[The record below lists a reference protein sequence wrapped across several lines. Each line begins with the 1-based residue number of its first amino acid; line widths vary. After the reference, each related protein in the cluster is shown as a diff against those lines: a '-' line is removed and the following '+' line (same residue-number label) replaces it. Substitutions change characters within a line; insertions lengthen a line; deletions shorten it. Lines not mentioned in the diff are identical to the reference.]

1 MTQISDLRSGV
12 NIGVASVRG
21 DDAVHAFGR
30 LDAARILIV
39 AIGAAA
45 VWFRVWEPFPRLSVI
60 GITTV
65 IVGGWPIFHEAIENA
80 LRKKMT
86 MELSMSVALL
96 AAAAI
101 GEFFTALIITLFVL
115 IAEVLEGLTVSRGRH
130 AIEELVD
137 FLPETVSVR
146 RPDGVRE
153 VHVDELQV

>member
-1 MTQISDLRSGV
+1 SAANVGI
-12 NIGVASVRG
+12 ASVGG

-30 LDAARILIV
+30 FDAARMLIV

-45 VWFRVWEPFPRLSVI
+45 VWFRAWEPFPRFSVI
-60 GITTV
+60 GIAAV

-80 LRKKMT
+80 LQKKMT
-86 MELSMSVALL
+86 MDLSMSIALL

-130 AIEELVD
+130 AIKELLD
-137 FLPETVSVR
+137 F
-146 RPDGVRE
+146 
-153 VHVDELQV
+153 